1 MPCIIESPTAGI
13 DVKFLSYFP
22 STEMRTEAGG
32 SLVYLLRDPKVQ
44 KRPECKAIVQRR
56 SEEVLFCPDVET
68 KTFLVHSLHKNQ
80 NLCQRELPTKLHI
93 EHLSSKYRTHTLEIN
108 QTTISQSSSCF
119 VNRGMFQRRKVAV
132 KVLFVYK
139 YDLVQENP
147 TFLAKERLIQEA
159 ENLRRLNAAHHPNI
173 PVLLAYDT
181 KTLPYHLITTFER
194 WGNLLQFLRRSR
206 ERNPPLQPA
215 QLLKMLL
222 DIVDA
227 LLFLEKSGLVH
238 RAVMTANVLV
248 GDSYVCKLSGM
259 QYLQQ
264 LTTQSKK

>member
-1 MPCIIESPTAGI
+1 
-13 DVKFLSYFP
+13 
-22 STEMRTEAGG
+22 MRTEAGG

-68 KTFLVHSLHKNQ
+68 KTFLVNSLYKNQ
-80 NLCQRELPTKLHI
+80 NLQRKLPTKLHI
-93 EHLSSKYRTHTLEIN
+93 EHLSFKYRTHTLEIN
-108 QTTISQSSSCF
+108 EATISQSSSCF

-132 KVLFVYK
+132 KVLFVNK
-139 YDLVQENP
+139 QHLVEENP
-147 TFLAKERLIQEA
+147 TSLAKERLIQEA
-159 ENLRRLNAAHHPNI
+159 EHLRRLNAAHHPNI

-181 KTLPYHLITTFER
+181 ETLPYHLITTFER

-238 RAVMTANVLV
+238 RAVMAANVLV

-264 LTTQSKK
+264 LTTQSK